1 MRTVC
6 ENPPEGERSTSRAQE
21 SEQGED
27 EHAESDRQA
36 AAEVLGH
43 FGRVCAVSV
52 KLGDCNG

>member
-6 ENPPEGERSTSRAQE
+6 EDPPDGGRSTSRAQE
-21 SEQGED
+21 SKERED

-43 FGRVCAVSV
+43 FGLDWGGSSR
-52 KLGDCNG
+52 LGDY

>member
-6 ENPPEGERSTSRAQE
+6 EDPPDDGRSTSRAQE
-21 SEQGED
+21 SKERED

-43 FGRVCAVSV
+43 FGLDWGGSSR
-52 KLGDCNG
+52 LGDY